1 MTVGLGAGLD
11 GLSVSVV
18 PQSTPSELCSPA
30 DPLLGRSRA
39 KARGAHRW
47 RLLRSMAAAV
57 AAFGVAGCSGGPDQT
72 VPPPEHVTTTSA
84 APTTTTAK
92 PTTTTTEDPNLAE
105 IMVAY
110 EGTLTYLVTYGIS
123 TENAVIGDFA
133 AEPVVS
139 YMDQIIKGWA
149 AMGYKIGPSE
159 SDIHILSVDIDGDM
173 AVIASC
179 NLDAITLLSES
190 GAEVIPADTE
200 RYLRTTELQ
209 RLEQGWRV
217 VASGLDGEEKTP
229 CDI

>member
-1 MTVGLGAGLD
+1 
-11 GLSVSVV
+11 
-18 PQSTPSELCSPA
+18 
-30 DPLLGRSRA
+30 
-39 KARGAHRW
+39 
-47 RLLRSMAAAV
+47 MAAAV

-139 YMDQIIKGWA
+139 YMDQII
-149 AMGYKIGPSE
+149 
-159 SDIHILSVDIDGDM
+159 
-173 AVIASC
+173 
-179 NLDAITLLSES
+179 
-190 GAEVIPADTE
+190 
-200 RYLRTTELQ
+200 
-209 RLEQGWRV
+209 
-217 VASGLDGEEKTP
+217 
-229 CDI
+229 